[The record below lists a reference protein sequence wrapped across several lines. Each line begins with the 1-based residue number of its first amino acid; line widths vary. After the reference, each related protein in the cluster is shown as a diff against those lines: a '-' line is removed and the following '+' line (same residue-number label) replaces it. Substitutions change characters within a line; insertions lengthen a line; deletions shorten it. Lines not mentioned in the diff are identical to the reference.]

1 MQNVK
6 PGHEKPVVCL
16 DAGHFG
22 KYNPS
27 PVVPEFY
34 EAEINWRLMQLLK
47 TELEKYCISVRTT
60 RTNQGYDLGLVA
72 RGRASK
78 DCDLF
83 LSLHV
88 NAAEDEQVNYVL
100 AINMGKNGVTDFQ
113 SEAVAK
119 LLAQG
124 VGEVM
129 GAADRRIWSRVTESD
144 NDGDGFPDEYYGV
157 LRGAQRVG
165 TPGVI
170 LEHGFY
176 TNPVQAKWLMQ
187 EENLQRLAKKE
198 ALILALWFDVVE
210 QGKPYVL
217 SLRSIPRGSRGPKVA
232 AAQAL
237 LIANGYSCGK
247 AGMDGSYGGDTEKA
261 VRKYQT
267 DHKLQVDGI
276 IGGQTM
282 SSLLGYW

>member
-6 PGHEKPVVCL
+6 PGHTNPIVCL

-27 PVVPEFY
+27 PVVPGFY
-34 EAEINWRLMQLLK
+34 EAEINWHLTELLQS
-47 TELEKYCISVRTT
+47 ELEKYGITVKMT
-60 RTNQGYDLGLVA
+60 RTNQNYDLGLVT
-72 RGRASK
+72 RGRSSK

-88 NAAEDEQVNYVL
+88 NAAEDEKTNYVL
-100 AINMGKNGVTDFQ
+100 AINMGKNGVTDSK
-113 SEAVAK
+113 SEAVAR
-119 LLAQG
+119 LLSQG
-124 VGEVM
+124 IGEVM
-129 GAADRRIWSRVTESD
+129 GVADHRIWSRVTKSD
-144 NDGDGFPDEYYGV
+144 ADGDGFPDEYYGV

-176 TNPVQAKWLMQ
+176 TNLDQAKWLM
-187 EENLQRLAKKE
+187 EERNLQMLAKRE
-198 ALILALWFDVVE
+198 GEILAQWFDVLE
-210 QGKPYVL
+210 LGKPYVL
-217 SLRSIPRGSRGPKVA
+217 SLRSLPKGSRGPKVA

-237 LIANGYSCGK
+237 LIANGYSCGN
-247 AGMDGSYGGDTEKA
+247 AGIDGSLGSDTEKA
-261 VRKYQT
+261 VRQYQS
-267 DHKLQVDGI
+267 DHELQVDGI

-282 SSLLGYW
+282 SSLLGYR